1 MPTYLMFFESDII
14 TSFDNQFNYLQS
26 ESIVKNKIPCSFL
39 NEKNS
44 EYRENIRKSLTT
56 LFPDCEINEF
66 GKMTLSME
74 REFTVFFTIF
84 KTNETIFD
92 NFDSRSFP
100 RGNFETFKEK
110 VLEIRRSL
118 SQSFDSM
125 VVKRFVANIFLP
137 EQLKDM
143 FRRSMEKVIEN
154 KKSRNGRSPKIYY
167 QNYKRFPFL
176 IEFQTNLSIDFKKEL
191 EKTINEFYTLL
202 SPFIDKTGSLLTFEF
217 SFCDLKLYSLEKFDK
232 SEVASIISL
241 SLLEY
246 VFSLYTRIIDNKYI
260 YRRRIESLSR
270 KLKKFPGKVL
280 IDFNEQLFEL
290 KRVVF
295 EENPLL
301 YISVL
306 DRYIL
311 YEDDE
316 ENPDLTNQIF
326 WNKTSHVTMFRR
338 NLKLLNEKI
347 TNIQSEIKTLLL
359 YKRDRIT
366 SFTKEDLIKKLN
378 SIEYE
383 QVFRKEILIPILK
396 DLGYDNIQDIHGQ
409 HEYGVDIL
417 FSNLNKFNLMEW
429 NGIVAKINDI
439 NLKVGTELS
448 QNLKSIFS
456 QVYQAKSMN
465 HLEKNYGNVKIT
477 RVFVTTNGKINFHAK
492 NALFQ
497 KDPLIKGNIF
507 FIDYDVILS
516 LF

>member
-1 MPTYLMFFESDII
+1 MFFESDIL
-14 TSFDNQFNYLQS
+14 TSFDIWSNSVQR
-26 ESIVKNKIPCSFL
+26 ESIVKNKIYFSFL

-44 EYRENIRKSLTT
+44 ELGENILNSLTT
-56 LFPDCEINEF
+56 FFPDCEVIEF

-74 REFTVFFTIF
+74 REFIVIFTIF
-84 KTNETIFD
+84 NTKETIFD
-92 NFDSRSFP
+92 NFDGQFFP
-100 RGNFETFKEK
+100 RGDFEAFKK
-110 VLEIRRSL
+110 KCLEIRSVL

-137 EQLKDM
+137 EQLKDI
-143 FRRSMEKVIEN
+143 FRRSIEN
-154 KKSRNGRSPKIYY
+154 IAKNKEKGKKKSPSNFY

-176 IEFQTNLSIDFKKEL
+176 IEFQTNLSINFKEEL
-191 EKTINEFYTLL
+191 EKTINEFYIPL
-202 SPFIDKTGSLLTFEF
+202 SPFIDETGSLIPREI
-217 SFCDLKLYSLEKFDK
+217 SFCDLKLYTYDRFDI
-232 SEVASIISL
+232 SEVASIISK
-241 SLLEY
+241 SLLDY
-246 VFSLYTRIIDNKYI
+246 IFSLYTRIIDNMYI
-260 YRRRIESLSR
+260 YRKRIESLSNEFYLFPR
-270 KLKKFPGKVL
+270 KAL
-280 IDFNEQLFEL
+280 IELNEQLAEL
-290 KRVVF
+290 KREVF
-295 EENPLL
+295 EVHPLL
-301 YISVL
+301 YLNIL

-316 ENPDLTNQIF
+316 ENPDLTDQIF

-366 SFTKEDLIKKLN
+366 SYTKDELKEKLN

-396 DLGYDNIQDIHGQ
+396 DLGYDNIQDIHGP

-417 FSNLNKFNLMEW
+417 FSNQNKFNLMEW

-477 RVFVTTNGKINFHAK
+477 RVFIATNGKINFYAK
-492 NALFQ
+492 NALSQ
-497 KDPLIKGNIF
+497 KDPLIEGNIF